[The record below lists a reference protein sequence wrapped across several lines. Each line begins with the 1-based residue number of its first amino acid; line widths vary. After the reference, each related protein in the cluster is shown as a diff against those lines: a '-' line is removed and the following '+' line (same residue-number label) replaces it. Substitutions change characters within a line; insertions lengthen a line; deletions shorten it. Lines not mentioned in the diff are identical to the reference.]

1 MQVSWKFPLSLSSIF
16 LELNLLVHVEEKN
29 WKKFLTYANRILK
42 SCACSLFLSVK
53 KNSRHCKFHQKI
65 SYTLIILCCDIVIGS
80 SQVRSTT
87 IQISWREC
95 EIFNH
100 SLKLTPC
107 LRKGKTIKGID
118 LGKKKNEK
126 RKKER
131 TEKTIYIYIF
141 WIGTEKT
148 IYICVWK

>member
-29 WKKFLTYANRILK
+29 WKKILTYAKRILK

-53 KNSRHCKFHQKI
+53 QNSRHCIFHHKI

-87 IQISWREC
+87 IQILRRGC
-95 EIFNH
+95 EIFSH

-118 LGKKKNEK
+118 LGKKKTK
-126 RKKER
+126 KKER
-131 TEKTIYIYIF
+131 TD
-141 WIGTEKT
+141 
-148 IYICVWK
+148 

>member
-29 WKKFLTYANRILK
+29 WKKFLTYAKRILK

-53 KNSRHCKFHQKI
+53 KNYRHCKFHQKI

-87 IQISWREC
+87 IQILWRGC

-131 TEKTIYIYIF
+131 TEKTIYIFF